1 MRHTVILAILTC
13 LAVATPAEAR
23 IVVNQRIGAAR
34 LSLSDDQVIDR
45 LGEPDKITYREM
57 DFGGPS
63 KTFHYFDRR
72 LTVKFYD
79 IEEPRVAWSVTT
91 KSAGERTKSGLGLGS
106 AVGRVRHRLDGEV
119 CHLKSGDGSCAVIRH
134 EQYASRKTVFHFL
147 GGHVSAV
154 TLRYFY

>member
-1 MRHTVILAILTC
+1 MRRLAAFTV
-13 LAVATPAEAR
+13 LAVLVAATPAQAR
-23 IVVNQRIGAAR
+23 IVVNQRIGPVK

-45 LGEPDKITYREM
+45 LGRPDSVTRKEV

-63 KTFHYFDRR
+63 KTFHYTARR

-91 KSAGERTKSGLGLGS
+91 KSAGQRTKSGLGVGS
-106 AVGRVRHRLDGEV
+106 PLESVQRKLTGER
-119 CHLKSGDGSCAVIRH
+119 CHVQGGDGSCAVIRRK
-134 EQYASRKTVFHFL
+134 QFANRKTVFHIA
-147 GGHVSAV
+147 GGRVSAV